1 MATYQ
6 PKFSIAKVERVVSG
20 GKRLDTRKHSE
31 DLTRDKGLKGKLSS
45 LSLEHINTNNVLYCV
60 RDSLEL
66 KTGATVERSK
76 VVPGIQAAST
86 LPRSYRQT
94 NKKQVEIKPNGTQK
108 GSYAAMYAARRQQ
121 LDKQEHQRARLLAKQ
136 RDENGRKWDTNDND
150 TAQDTAVVGPP
161 GYPHTLPSAM
171 YPHAQHPLVFH
182 EPIDVSSRYFG
193 DMLPTAVSPLPPIE
207 TSEDDDQDDS
217 SLKKDSSPSP
227 KKYSYSSPKPKITYK
242 PYTLQEYKG
251 VRAGYVRK
259 VGGLGPDTENTKYKE
274 KLSKA
279 KRMNEYA
286 QKLRDQHKMSEFP
299 KRMAKPKRPPPSKA
313 TVIQFQQKLTFIISC
328 TEKRLFHTQKRNC
341 EIHTKYYKTC
351 PTETWPTERERRRLE
366 GERERSSCS
375 RCIPVWRRRP
385 HLSALSL
392 AQIREGSNLRI
403 KWGMAPPYRGILG
416 LSVKTAEAAWFN
428 FPYSFLS
435 WLHGSLSEIE
445 VAQRPRSISH
455 THILTY
461 SHTHILFAKRVRSR
475 GGVPD
480 IDNGMGGAVSVA
492 HKISSVQ
499 KSRNRP
505 KQLSNQSE
513 IVI

>member
-1 MATYQ
+1 MATMVRPNYKPVDTSTPTKIPVYQFYDAPSGRQQLPSLRDMTTYQ
-6 PKFSIAKVERVVSG
+6 PNYQPIRDQYSVSSCSIIRQHWTVVSG

-31 DLTRDKGLKGKLSS
+31 DLTTRDKGLKGKLSS

-76 VVPGIQAAST
+76 VVPGVQAAST

-94 NKKQVEIKPNGTQK
+94 NKKQVEIKPANGTQK

-136 RDENGRKWDTNDND
+136 RDENGRKWDTNEN
-150 TAQDTAVVGPP
+150 TTAAQDIAAVGPP

-193 DMLPTAVSPLPPIE
+193 DILLPTAVSPLPPIE

-217 SLKKDSSPSP
+217 SQKKDASPSP
-227 KKYSYSSPKPKITYK
+227 KKDSYSSPKPKITYK

-313 TVIQFQQKLTFIISC
+313 TVAMQYAKSIPPPKP
-328 TEKRLFHTQKRNC
+328 
-341 EIHTKYYKTC
+341 TKPYQ
-351 PTETWPTERERRRLE
+351 RRRTESCGSEGNQQDPANLKEEILE
-366 GERERSSCS
+366 E
-375 RCIPVWRRRP
+375 
-385 HLSALSL
+385 
-392 AQIREGSNLRI
+392 
-403 KWGMAPPYRGILG
+403 
-416 LSVKTAEAAWFN
+416 
-428 FPYSFLS
+428 
-435 WLHGSLSEIE
+435 
-445 VAQRPRSISH
+445 
-455 THILTY
+455 
-461 SHTHILFAKRVRSR
+461 RVRR
-475 GGVPD
+475 HF
-480 IDNGMGGAVSVA
+480 I
-492 HKISSVQ
+492 HKRMMADLE
-499 KSRNRP
+499 K
-505 KQLSNQSE
+505 L
-513 IVI
+513 